1 MAVTSAKSVIE
12 AGIIAGKS
20 VAFILGQVAK
30 KVPDSK
36 ADESHVRFYANKMV
50 REETLDKDIA
60 QDKYGCGARGR
71 KPAKAKS
78 GVSTTPVKAKKVK
91 AKPAKAKSGVSTPPV
106 KAKKVK
112 TEAAPAETEVDA
124 PKPKKAKKTAAKK
137 KVASKV

>member
-78 GVSTTPVKAKKVK
+78 GVST
-91 AKPAKAKSGVSTPPV
+91 PPV